1 MCYVDS
7 FGYRNI
13 VSGSTSVHYWGV
25 VVVTIT
31 AATALTIHLTF
42 GLKMKIN
49 RTLETKA
56 AHRRAVSP
64 CMERVMLEAKL

>member
-13 VSGSTSVHYWGV
+13 VSGSTSVHYRG
-25 VVVTIT
+25 VVTIT